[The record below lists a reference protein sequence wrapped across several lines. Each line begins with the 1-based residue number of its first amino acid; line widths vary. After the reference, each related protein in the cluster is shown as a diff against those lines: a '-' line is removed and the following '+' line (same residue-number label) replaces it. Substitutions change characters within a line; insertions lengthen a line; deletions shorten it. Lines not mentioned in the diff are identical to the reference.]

1 MRARSS
7 ERREREEV
15 LADLLHADCL
25 RRHGAARGLRLL
37 LCYHPLGGARRGETQ
52 AFVQESA
59 AHLLRVLAFDR
70 YSVYTSDY
78 YKSTNTDS

>member
-1 MRARSS
+1 MHT
-7 ERREREEV
+7 EV

-70 YSVYTSDY
+70 YSVYY
-78 YKSTNTDS
+78 